1 MEPIFVMEAT
11 DNLDLDYA
19 LVRHTKCQLSFKFP
33 DQFRNKTTDD
43 VDVTLVVCHGKDSGL
58 NSLRGQ
64 DKLRLDY
71 YIIISRQ
78 DIYPTS
84 YDNTRQSGIFK
95 TVIKP
100 PNAEVMEA
108 VDVIRLESD
117 DSTKVS
123 TEPNS
128 GGGCEDNIQTEAVNY
143 VGYYSTHE
151 QSMEAVM
158 HLQASRTEAELA
170 SVFRKASV
178 HCRRDQLW
186 KSLHDALCDYSSFT
200 ELLAFVHTEEIAMT
214 PLLRG
219 RGLHWFRQG
228 SLNYLDFKTRIK
240 CIFSHKKNPKSKIP
254 STQDLGP

>member
-1 MEPIFVMEAT
+1 MTE
-11 DNLDLDYA
+11 Y
-19 LVRHTKCQLSFKFP
+19 
-33 DQFRNKTTDD
+33 RNKTTDD

-117 DSTKVS
+117 DSTKARNCEICS
-123 TEPNS
+123 PNS
-128 GGGCEDNIQTEAVNY
+128 ESPVY
-143 VGYYSTHE
+143 
-151 QSMEAVM
+151 
-158 HLQASRTEAELA
+158 
-170 SVFRKASV
+170 
-178 HCRRDQLW
+178 CRFFGFLSD
-186 KSLHDALCDYSSFT
+186 
-200 ELLAFVHTEEIAMT
+200 I
-214 PLLRG
+214 
-219 RGLHWFRQG
+219 
-228 SLNYLDFKTRIK
+228 
-240 CIFSHKKNPKSKIP
+240 
-254 STQDLGP
+254 

>member
-100 PNAEVMEA
+100 PNAEVMET
-108 VDVIRLESD
+108 VNVIRLEAE
-117 DSTKVS
+117 DSKKAVS
-123 TEPNS
+123 PETSCETS
-128 GGGCEDNIQTEAVNY
+128 TTGGCEDNI
-143 VGYYSTHE
+143 
-151 QSMEAVM
+151 
-158 HLQASRTEAELA
+158 
-170 SVFRKASV
+170 
-178 HCRRDQLW
+178 
-186 KSLHDALCDYSSFT
+186 
-200 ELLAFVHTEEIAMT
+200 
-214 PLLRG
+214 
-219 RGLHWFRQG
+219 
-228 SLNYLDFKTRIK
+228 
-240 CIFSHKKNPKSKIP
+240 
-254 STQDLGP
+254 